1 MKLIVGLGNPG
12 KEYINTRHNVGFMVL
27 DKLAQ
32 IKNFSFKK
40 SLIFNSYIARKKS
53 FLQEVILL
61 KPLIW
66 MNNSGRCVQKVVKR
80 YDLLITRDLLVV
92 YDDLDLE
99 LGKMRFRIEGSSA
112 GHKGMVSIIKSLNT
126 DKICRLRIGIGRPK
140 DKSKDLSEYVL
151 SNFTSEEREVLNR
164 VFIKAV
170 ACCWDWTEKPLD
182 FIMRNYN

>member
-12 KEYINTRHNVGFMVL
+12 KEYIDTRHNVGFMVL

-32 IKNFSFKK
+32 IKDFSFRK
-40 SLIFNSYIARKKS
+40 SLIFNSYIARKK
-53 FLQEVILL
+53 FLSQEVILL
-61 KPLIW
+61 KPLSW
-66 MNNSGRCVQKVVKR
+66 MNNSGICVKKVVKR
-80 YDLLITRDLLVV
+80 FDLLITRDLLVV
-92 YDDLDLE
+92 YDDVDLE

-112 GHKGMVSIIKSLNT
+112 GHRGMNSVIKSLNT

-140 DKSKDLSEYVL
+140 DESKDLSEYVL

-164 VFIKAV
+164 VFIKA
-170 ACCWDWTEKPLD
+170 ADCCWNWIEKPLD